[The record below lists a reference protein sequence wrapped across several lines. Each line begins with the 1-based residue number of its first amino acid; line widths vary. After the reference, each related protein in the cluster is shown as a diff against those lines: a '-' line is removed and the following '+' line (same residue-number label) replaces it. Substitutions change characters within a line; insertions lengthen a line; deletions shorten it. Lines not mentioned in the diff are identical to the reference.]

1 MFLQKL
7 SYFFCNFLL
16 YFDHLLFFVIFECEF
31 TQKTQKMSMSV
42 PHLFLCPI
50 SLDLLTDP
58 VTLST
63 GQTYDRLSIE
73 RWLAGGNLTCPVTM
87 QRLQDTTLLP
97 NHTLRHLIDQWLLT
111 DCQTSNDKNCNFSL
125 GTLKHNLE
133 SPDTSLNAKLE
144 SVKKVRILSMESD
157 TGQACL
163 VQLGF
168 FPLLLHLIL
177 QASHEFNDDFELV
190 EVALDCILS
199 LSPPSSYYSSSS
211 SSSSH
216 LEFLNILKKDQNLVS
231 LLYLLEQGNGRI
243 KTGIC
248 YLIERIASSPM
259 TLDVCSVIGQSQRVL
274 QMLVS
279 LVTDAD
285 SQASEAAV
293 RALSGICSFEANCRN
308 AIKEGA
314 MDSLVAYL
322 SGSKRRNATQALAT
336 IEILLAMDEGKKM
349 LIKNRNAVRVLVKML
364 FKVSSDHQGSEHAV
378 NALLLLCRESPWV
391 RSEAVIGGALTQ
403 LLLLLQSQCSAKAK
417 SKARALLKL
426 LSCPR
431 HSYHSM

>member
-1 MFLQKL
+1 
-7 SYFFCNFLL
+7 
-16 YFDHLLFFVIFECEF
+16 
-31 TQKTQKMSMSV
+31 MSMSI

-87 QRLQDTTLLP
+87 QRLQDTTLVP

-111 DCQTSNDKNCNFSL
+111 DCLTSNDKSCNFSL
-125 GTLKHNLE
+125 GTLKLNLQ
-133 SPDTSLNAKLE
+133 SSDTSLNVKLE

-157 TGQACL
+157 TGQVCL
-163 VQLGF
+163 IQLGF
-168 FPLLLHLIL
+168 FPLLLQLIL
-177 QASHEFNDDFELV
+177 EASHEFNDDFQLV

-199 LSPPSSYYSSSS
+199 LSPSSSSSS

-231 LLYLLEQGNGRI
+231 LLHLLEQGNGRV
-243 KTGIC
+243 KTSIC
-248 YLIERIASSPM
+248 YLIERIASSPV
-259 TLDVCSVIGQSQRVL
+259 TLDLCSVIGQSQKVL
-274 QMLVS
+274 QVLVS
-279 LVTDAD
+279 LITDAD

-293 RALSGICSFEANCRN
+293 RALSGICSLEANRSN

-314 MDSLVAYL
+314 TDNLVAYL
-322 SGSKRRNATQALAT
+322 SGSKRRNATQALSA
-336 IEILLAMDEGKKM
+336 IEILSAMDEGKKM
-349 LIKNRNAVRVLVKML
+349 LIKNRNAVKILVKML

-378 NALLLLCRESPWV
+378 SALLLLCRESPRV
-391 RSEAVIGGALTQ
+391 RSEAVIAGALTQ

-426 LSCPR
+426 LSCTC